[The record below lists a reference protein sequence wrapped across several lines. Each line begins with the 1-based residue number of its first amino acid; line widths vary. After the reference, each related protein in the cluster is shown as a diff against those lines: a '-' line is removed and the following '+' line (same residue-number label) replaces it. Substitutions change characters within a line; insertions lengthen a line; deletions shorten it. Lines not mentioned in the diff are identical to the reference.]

1 MHLKL
6 PFITLQ
12 SHRLKTKGFM
22 HIKDVPCL
30 IIWGNKDMAMPSKYY
45 QRFRQKLSNAKLEE
59 IRDSG
64 HSLVDEKTALV
75 YDKIRI
81 FLS

>member
-1 MHLKL
+1 
-6 PFITLQ
+6 
-12 SHRLKTKGFM
+12 
-22 HIKDVPCL
+22 
-30 IIWGNKDMAMPSKYY
+30 MAMPSKYY

>member
-1 MHLKL
+1 
-6 PFITLQ
+6 
-12 SHRLKTKGFM
+12 M

-30 IIWGNKDMAMPSKYY
+30 IIWGNKDIAMPSKYY
-45 QRFRQKLSNAKLEE
+45 QRFRQKLPNAKLEV
-59 IRDSG
+59 IRDTG
-64 HSLVDEKTALV
+64 SLLIDEKTALV